1 MCKLASPVN
10 TATVYPADSAE
21 YEWLIN
27 DWDAA
32 SNQNV
37 NVQGSYRVELQPSGF
52 FGVYPKHVLSELP
65 AGAKSVAV
73 VSVDSGAELEQ
84 VDETIAP
91 GAGQYRISPIQGAI
105 EFSSASNGL
114 IYTIKYVSSGAA
126 NRKAGFLASGYFDSG
141 TRRLAKL
148 KIITIPD
155 GSNYATSEH
164 GIVYA
169 KSQNRI
175 VNVRTGYS
183 RNAGS
188 GGFIRESTFASIH
201 IYRAEWNDETITIR
215 RGTSSSDWIYNCL
228 IFYKEL

>member
-1 MCKLASPVN
+1 MASPV
-10 TATVYPADSAE
+10 TAATVYPADSTS

-27 DWDAA
+27 DWDAG

-37 NVQGSYRVELQPSGF
+37 NVQGSYLVELQPNGF
-52 FGVYPKHVLSELP
+52 YGVYPKHVLAQLP

-73 VSVDSGAELEQ
+73 VAADSGEELEE
-84 VDETIAP
+84 VDETVPP
-91 GAGQYRISPIQGAI
+91 GAGQYRVSPIQGAI
-105 EFSSASNGL
+105 EFSSASNGRV
-114 IYTIKYVSSGAA
+114 YTIKYVSSGTA

-148 KIITIPD
+148 KILTIPD
-155 GSNYATSEH
+155 GTNYVVSEH

-183 RNAGS
+183 RNVGS
-188 GGFIRESTFASIH
+188 GGFIRESTSASLH

-215 RGTSSSDWIYNCL
+215 RGSSSIGSDWIYNCL
-228 IFYKEL
+228 IIYKEL